1 FLAAALGIGG
11 GSLLAAKLSGRKVE
25 LGIVPVGAVGLI
37 AAQVL
42 LHLSPANLPVSLAI
56 VMFFGISAGLFSLP
70 LQTFIQ
76 YRSEPDI
83 RGEVLAASSFINWV
97 GILAAS
103 GVTYLFSGPLH
114 LADSL
119 GFSLL
124 G

>member
-1 FLAAALGIGG
+1 
-11 GSLLAAKLSGRKVE
+11 
-25 LGIVPVGAVGLI
+25 
-37 AAQVL
+37 
-42 LHLSPANLPVSLAI
+42 LAI

-103 GVTYLFSGPLH
+103 GATYLFSGPLH
-114 LADSL
+114 LTASL

-124 G
+124 GGLTLVVSVVTIWRFPDILLRSRAMLSKWLKA